1 VKLGHVAIDGTK
13 MAAGAS
19 KHKAMSC
26 GRMGEAEK
34 KLWNG
39 PLMSEKALVA
49 ASNRAK
55 EAPHNR
61 RVLTH
66 PAIGHPPPVRPPIRV
81 PMAFT
86 WLHSST
92 SRRRSFERESLHAHG
107 RSLRAMSAALTREG
121 YVSRSGPFFA
131 VQVVHMLARVEQL
144 AAARHRMSA
153 ATSRLSK
160 TAIKSRLAPA
170 YPPKNFVEDE
180 FLVITAARR

>member
-1 VKLGHVAIDGTK
+1 MERTPDERKGIGGGIKPRQGGAPQPKGFDTPCDWPPAPRSATYSRADGV
-13 MAAGAS
+13 
-19 KHKAMSC
+19 H
-26 GRMGEAEK
+26 
-34 KLWNG
+34 
-39 PLMSEKALVA
+39 LVA
-49 ASNRAK
+49 LEHEQAKIARAT
-55 EAPHNR
+55 ELAR
-61 RVLTH
+61 
-66 PAIGHPPPVRPPIRV
+66 
-81 PMAFT
+81 
-86 WLHSST
+86 
-92 SRRRSFERESLHAHG
+92 HG

-121 YVSRSGPFFA
+121 DVSRSGPFFA